1 MSDQD
6 FEYFMRREQEE
17 RASAERTSDQSVRC
31 VHLALA
37 DRYAERL
44 RAMVPLTPVPR
55 AASAGARSA

>member
-6 FEYFMRREQEE
+6 VEYFMRREQDE
-17 RASAERTSDQSVRC
+17 RASAERSSDQSARR

-44 RAMVPLTPVPR
+44 RKMAPSP
-55 AASAGARSA
+55 SATRSA